1 MGAWSNSAHPLPSK
15 TLKPSETLV
24 TAHASPDAESDVPP
38 FIRIPHPLEC
48 RPLRPR
54 RDPRWMPRGSSPEI
68 DAPRRSRVE
77 NWHDPRL
84 EAAIDAGQMRINF
97 NYGGPFGRTAGFSV
111 KSNRAVYHEGP
122 IECAAWVEAETLTS
136 RLDLEF
142 QPLRIVWRRDHGRT
156 RHITLDAGFE
166 MEDHSIVFAEYKGHR
181 DFFDQ
186 PDTADLLDE
195 AEEVLVAHGA
205 SLRREVGADLVG
217 TLLHRTLKDVFDD
230 RNTVFDRVADVA
242 ATALPKQAFRARSA
256 TVALLEQE
264 EMREAAGAFGR
275 SAAYDEM
282 LAAAIPTEPSGGL
295 REDEPRAPPQTASA
309 RRAHADDDV
318 DASDAASPPLPTDPD
333 YPVADRGAGIE
344 EGDAEGRPVSI
355 WDDDRMDEED

>member
-1 MGAWSNSAHPLPSK
+1 M
-15 TLKPSETLV
+15 
-24 TAHASPDAESDVPP
+24 TAHASPDAERDVPP

-54 RDPRWMPRGSSPEI
+54 RDPPWMPSVSSPEV

-122 IECAAWVEAETLTS
+122 IECAAWVEAEALTS

-142 QPLRIVWRRDHGRT
+142 QPIRVVWRRDHGRT
-156 RHITLDAGFE
+156 RQITLDAGFE

-181 DFFDQ
+181 AFFDQ

-195 AEEVLVAHGA
+195 ADEVLAAHGA

-217 TLLHRTLKDVFDD
+217 TLLHRTLKDAFDD

-242 ATALPKQAFRARSA
+242 A
-256 TVALLEQE
+256 V
-264 EMREAAGAFGR
+264 REAVQREGDVAPLGLVLER
-275 SAAYDEM
+275 
-282 LAAAIPTEPSGGL
+282 LGGD
-295 REDEPRAPPQTASA
+295 RRIASA
-309 RRAHADDDV
+309 KLNAMSVRRIVRIDPSRPQMPDTPVDLPPERTPGRLRAFLRHHAARKV
-318 DASDAASPPLPTDPD
+318 LQ
-333 YPVADRGAGIE
+333 
-344 EGDAEGRPVSI
+344 
-355 WDDDRMDEED
+355 

>member
-1 MGAWSNSAHPLPSK
+1 M
-15 TLKPSETLV
+15 

-54 RDPRWMPRGSSPEI
+54 RDPRWMPKVSSPEI

-166 MEDHSIVFAEYKGHR
+166 MEDHSIVFAEYKGHQAY
-181 DFFDQ
+181 FDR

-195 AEEVLVAHGA
+195 AEEVLAAHGA

-230 RNTVFDRVADVA
+230 RNTIFDRVADVA
-242 ATALPKQAFRARSA
+242 A
-256 TVALLEQE
+256 V
-264 EMREAAGAFGR
+264 RE
-275 SAAYDEM
+275 SV
-282 LAAAIPTEPSGGL
+282 L
-295 REDEPRAPPQTASA
+295 REGGVAPLGVVLEGLGGDRRTASA
-309 RRAHADDDV
+309 KLNAMSVRRLVRIDPSRPQMPDTPVDLPPERTPGRLRAFLRHHAV
-318 DASDAASPPLPTDPD
+318 REVLQ
-333 YPVADRGAGIE
+333 
-344 EGDAEGRPVSI
+344 
-355 WDDDRMDEED
+355 